1 MITEREVIR
10 MKVVTINEDN
20 HGTIGIASNYKNAIY
35 SLVNK
40 KWLNE
45 LTEVY
50 DSDFQDTT
58 LLLDLLGEEWLI
70 TILNWTLE
78 KFNEFFDCCFYL
90 NEVSV
95 YEVD

>member
-1 MITEREVIR
+1 
-10 MKVVTINEDN
+10 MKVVTIEEAN
-20 HGTIGIASNYKNAIY
+20 HGQIGIASNYKNAIY
-35 SLVNK
+35 FLVNK

-78 KFNEFFDCCFYL
+78 KFNEFFDGCFYL